1 MELINYK
8 SVDHEN
14 IFSFNDLVDFDLVL
28 NSFQEKIIQ
37 LKENSLD
44 LKKIKCIIDLGKRK
58 ISANELFNL
67 FDIILNEEFI
77 LINKINCLCD
87 INSQVEIFEGTVRGG
102 QYLSFAS
109 SVLLLGDVNP
119 NATIVAKNNIYI
131 VGKAGGKLISISKDS
146 KISASSFSNCLVQ
159 IYDSNL
165 EIINEKESSTLK
177 YQEKKIENIK
187 NNNLKGENNVKSNCS
202 YIR

>member
-28 NSFQEKIIQ
+28 NAFQDKIIQ
-37 LKENSLD
+37 LKENSLNS
-44 LKKIKCIIDLGKRK
+44 KKIKCIIDLGKRK
-58 ISANELFNL
+58 ICGNELLNL

-77 LINKINCLCD
+77 LIDKINCLCD
-87 INSQVEIFEGTVRGG
+87 ISSQVEIFEGTVRGG
-102 QYLSFAS
+102 QYLSFQS

-119 NATIVAKNNIYI
+119 NATIVAKDNIYI
-131 VGKAGGKLISISKDS
+131 VGKASGKLISISKDS
-146 KISASSFSNCLVQ
+146 KISASSFINCIVQ
-159 IYDSNL
+159 IYDSDL
-165 EIINEKESSTLK
+165 EIVNEKDSSTLT
-177 YQEKKIENIK
+177 YLEKKIEISK
-187 NNNLKGENNVKSNCS
+187 NSQLKGENNVKSNCS